1 MSEIVLLEN
10 VATGPDH
17 RRMVQLW
24 FADNRLRTM
33 RGCPP
38 RAAQEAVAELLKLV
52 REE

>member
-10 VATGPDH
+10 AAPRPDH
-17 RRMVQLW
+17 RRMAQLW
-24 FADNRLRTM
+24 LADNRLRTM

-52 REE
+52 RED